1 MGIILR
7 LVLLFSGFSFI
18 CLGAYLKSLDAGS
31 DISVADIFAYIL
43 VAGGFMLLLMGAF
56 WSLVHGMKSNL
67 YRQQRRQRRHSA
79 SQMYIYTVDRPNLY
93 PPTYEESEARGHRAI
108 PIGPSSVWLGLAPP
122 LYTHSSTE
130 VVNEAFSHEEPP
142 PYQQALGHGAPRPED
157 PLGEPHQSQH
167 GRDAEAGHSYH
178 QTLGQGPTPAE
189 ALGAHQSQQHSDEAG
204 HP

>member
-1 MGIILR
+1 MAMNKGKRMGIILR

-79 SQMYIYTVDRPNLY
+79 SQMYIYTVDR
-93 PPTYEESEARGHRAI
+93 
-108 PIGPSSVWLGLAPP
+108 
-122 LYTHSSTE
+122 
-130 VVNEAFSHEEPP
+130 
-142 PYQQALGHGAPRPED
+142 
-157 PLGEPHQSQH
+157 
-167 GRDAEAGHSYH
+167 
-178 QTLGQGPTPAE
+178 
-189 ALGAHQSQQHSDEAG
+189 
-204 HP
+204 